1 GQLGSHRQS
10 PAHRFGCGDL
20 TSGSPI
26 RLSLI
31 PILGFSAMAVN
42 GSERFAGDGRG
53 RSSSFTVHSARSLPA
68 ASGKKGVF
76 PMNRIGPSGSDLYVA
91 NADGTNARRLR
102 GNMSQFDYHVAF
114 SPDAKWTLFTG
125 ERNGE
130 RTQIYIDSSSTGTFN
145 PYGLTRRVVFD
156 IATSAEIGPKLTA
169 KGLAGASQPVWSP
182 DGEWVAFGLRSRF
195 QSHVTSAAKV
205 YRTTA
210 NGSYYKALTNGTV
223 NSGFPRYSAVGRCI
237 VFREWAACNGLLLDL
252 NGKSIRNLTDQRDD
266 LPGWAPDGERI
277 VFSRSVSSTH
287 LDVRTIRLD
296 GSGLQCA
303 ATTGVSDA
311 CGLDPQRSHRV

>member
-1 GQLGSHRQS
+1 
-10 PAHRFGCGDL
+10 
-20 TSGSPI
+20 
-26 RLSLI
+26 
-31 PILGFSAMAVN
+31 MA
-42 GSERFAGDGRG
+42 GA

-102 GNMSQFDYHVAF
+102 GNMSQLDYHVAF

-125 ERNGE
+125 ERNGDE
-130 RTQIYIDSSSTGTFN
+130 NSDIYRVRLDRSRLDMLRSTPSSSTGTFN

-156 IATSAEIGPKLTA
+156 TATSAEIGPKLTA
-169 KGLAGASQPVWSP
+169 KGLAGASQPAWSP

-223 NSGFPRYSAVGRCI
+223 NSGFPRYSADGR
-237 VFREWAACNGLLLDL
+237 FLDL

-303 ATTGVSDA
+303 ATTGVNDA